1 MPESSMFDTL
11 ASAYAAGRPSYP
23 DEILDAVQDLSGRP
37 LAGARIADVG
47 AGTGIATR
55 QLRDRGAHV
64 TAVELS
70 EPMLRQLV
78 SQSPGVTAVLGSA
91 NTLPLRTASVDFVTF
106 GQAWHWVDPD
116 LAVPEVLRV
125 LKPGGA
131 LACFWNQAVPEGPWA
146 GGYDR
151 RVQDFLGY
159 DYRYGSS
166 RNASQR
172 PGSPPTLDL
181 GARTDLEV
189 RSVTAR
195 WTRTVPV
202 DALVADISSRS
213 FASTVTRER
222 LEGFL
227 DGERDIL
234 LAAFPDGQV
243 VEAYTTWL
251 GVVRAR

>member
-1 MPESSMFDTL
+1 MPETSMFDTL

-55 QLRDRGAHV
+55 QLRDRGATV

-70 EPMLRQLV
+70 EPMLRQLL

-91 NTLPLRTASVDFVTF
+91 NTLPLRDASVDFVTF
-106 GQAWHWVDPD
+106 GQAWHWVEPD

-131 LACFWNQAVPEGPWA
+131 LACFWNHAVPEGPWA
-146 GGYDR
+146 GGYDQ
-151 RVQDFLGY
+151 RVRDFLGY

-172 PGSPPTLDL
+172 PGSPTTLDL

-195 WTRTVPV
+195 WTRAIPA

-213 FASTVTRER
+213 FASTVSRER
-222 LEGFL
+222 LDGFL
-227 DGERDIL
+227 AREREIMLD
-234 LAAFPDGQV
+234 AYPDGLV
-243 VEAYTTWL
+243 VEEYTTWL
-251 GVVRAR
+251 GVVRP